1 MNSRSSGGVLMPIN
15 SKINILIIENGAHH
29 LDLRSSNNQDPK
41 SVIKARLEEMNIISE
56 WIGQARINKI

>member
-1 MNSRSSGGVLMPIN
+1 MPIN
-15 SKINILIIENGAHH
+15 SKINIIIIENGAHH

-56 WIGQARINKI
+56 WIDQARINKI